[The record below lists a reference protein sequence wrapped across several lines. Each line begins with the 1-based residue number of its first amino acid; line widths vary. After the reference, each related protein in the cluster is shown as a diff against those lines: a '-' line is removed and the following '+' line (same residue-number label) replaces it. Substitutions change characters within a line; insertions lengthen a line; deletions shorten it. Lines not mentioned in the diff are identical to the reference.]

1 MKLAPKQLAYQ
12 LKGRFSTLEDAKEA
26 VILII
31 DNNTPSY
38 PVNVKYWSDVLEEL
52 EQLDE

>member
-1 MKLAPKQLAYQ
+1 MKNPRQQASQLVNE
-12 LKGRFSTLEDAKEA
+12 FSTLEDAKQA
-26 VILII
+26 VILVI
-31 DNNTPSY
+31 NNNSPQY